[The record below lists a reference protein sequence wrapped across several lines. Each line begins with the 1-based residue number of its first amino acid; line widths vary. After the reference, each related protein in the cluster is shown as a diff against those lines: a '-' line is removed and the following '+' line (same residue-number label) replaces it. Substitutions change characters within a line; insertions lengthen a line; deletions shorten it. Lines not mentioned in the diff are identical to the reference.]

1 MSTRTARRG
10 FTLLEIAVVLGISTI
25 AALLVF
31 PQWAEQR
38 EAPMAPPA
46 QVAAWLAE
54 ARQQAIG
61 ARQTVTVHL
70 DARAAQVQMDTS
82 GASGSGVW
90 LREPLSRELSSAFEP
105 PSARLAFEFRAT
117 GAARGDTVRVRTSD
131 GIWRLTIDR
140 WSGEVQYVAP

>member
-10 FTLLEIAVVLGISTI
+10 FTLLEIAVVLAISTI

-31 PQWAEQR
+31 PQWAER
-38 EAPMAPPA
+38 SEAPMAPPA
-46 QVAAWLAE
+46 QVAAWLVE

-82 GASGSGVW
+82 GASGSGIW

-105 PSARLAFEFRAT
+105 PDARYTFAFRPT
-117 GAARGDTVRVRTSD
+117 GAAQGDTVRVRTSD
-131 GIWRLTIDR
+131 GLWRLAIDR
-140 WSGEVQYVAP
+140 WNGEVQYVAP